1 MSKLFRYILLL
12 PALISVLQAC
22 MKEPDIQPNT
32 NKGNLDALWQI
43 IDRRYCYLDYKNI
56 NWDSI
61 YTEYAVRLDTVT
73 NKYGLFDLLGEMLLN
88 LKDGHVNLYSEFDRS
103 RYWKWYTDYPENFNS
118 SLIYTNRY
126 LGNNYRIAGGIRYRK
141 IAGDRIGYMYYSS
154 FSNSFSD
161 ANIRSVFEVF
171 AGCKGLIIDVR
182 GNGGGLVSNAA
193 LLASY
198 FFDEKKLTSYI
209 SHKTG
214 NGHSDFS
221 EPTAVY
227 TEPHKKIK
235 WERPV
240 VILTNRMSYSATN
253 EFVCRMKYAPKA
265 TIAGDKTGGGGGLP
279 LSSELPNGWMVRF
292 SASPMYDAGMINTEW
307 GIDPDVKVNLS
318 KQDEANGYDTI
329 IEKAVSLILD

>member
-1 MSKLFRYILLL
+1 MNRYIRHSIV
-12 PALISVLQAC
+12 LISAICLFQAC
-22 MKEPDIQPNT
+22 MEEPDLHVNT
-32 NKGNLDALWQI
+32 NKGNLNALWEI
-43 IDRRYCYLDYKNI
+43 IDNRYCYLDYKNI

-61 YTEYAVRLDTVT
+61 HTEYTLRVDTVS
-73 NKYGLFDLLGEMLLN
+73 NKYGLFDLMGDMLTN

-103 RYWKWYTDYPENFNS
+103 RYWKWYTDYPENLNNEIIFNNS
-118 SLIYTNRY
+118 Y
-126 LGNNYRIAGGIRYRK
+126 LGSAYRIAGGFRYRK
-141 IAGDRIGYMYYSS
+141 IAGNQVGYAYYGS
-154 FSNSFSD
+154 FSTGFSD
-161 ANIRSVFEVF
+161 SNIRSLFEVF

-182 GNGGGLVSNAA
+182 GNGGGLVSNSE

-198 FFDEKKLTSYI
+198 FFKEKTLTGYI

-227 TEPHKKIK
+227 TVPHKKIK

-253 EFVCRMKYAPKA
+253 EFVGRMKYAPSA
-265 TIAGDKTGGGGGLP
+265 TVMGDKTGGGGGLP

-307 GIDPDVKVNLS
+307 GIDPDVKVDMN
-318 KQDEANGYDTI
+318 KQDEEKGIDTI
-329 IEKAVSLILD
+329 IERAVSLIVN

>member
-1 MSKLFRYILLL
+1 MSKFIRHTILLM
-12 PALISVLQAC
+12 ASVSLLQAC
-22 MKEPDIQPNT
+22 MREPEIYPDT
-32 NKGNLDALWQI
+32 NKGNLDALWNI
-43 IDRRYCYLDYKNI
+43 IDSRYCYLDYKKI

-61 YTEYAVRLDTVT
+61 YNVYSERADTVS
-73 NKYGLFDLLGEMLLN
+73 NKYALFDLLGEMLMN

-103 RYWKWYTDYPENFNS
+103 RYWKWYSDYPENFNQN
-118 SLIYTNRY
+118 LIYSSRY
-126 LGNNYRIAGGIRYRK
+126 LGSNYRIAGGIRYRK
-141 IAGDRIGYMYYSS
+141 IAADRVGYMYYSS
-154 FSNSFSD
+154 FSNNFSD

-171 AGCKGLIIDVR
+171 AGCKGVIIDVR

-193 LLASY
+193 QLASY
-198 FFDEKKLTSYI
+198 FFNKKTLTSYI

-227 TEPHKKIK
+227 TEPHAKIR

-253 EFVCRMKYAPKA
+253 EFVCRMKYAPNA
-265 TIAGDKTGGGGGLP
+265 ITAGDKTGGGGGLP

-292 SASPMYDAGMINTEW
+292 SASPMYDAEMKNTEW
-307 GIDPDVKVNLS
+307 GIDPDVKTDMS
-318 KQDEANGYDTI
+318 KNDLANGYDTI